1 MEKSVNEKFIE
12 LVKENPDLPIKTF
25 ISGECHD
32 EDACWFVGDIYRC
45 EVAEI
50 AEYEPTYAYAS
61 RCYTKE
67 DIDEIIE
74 DMFERIADD
83 YEDLSN
89 EEIEKIA
96 KEKAE
101 GLEWQKVI
109 LIYVGV

>member
-1 MEKSVNEKFIE
+1 MEKTVNEKFIE

-32 EDACWFVGDIYRC
+32 EDACWFAGDIYRC
-45 EVAEI
+45 EVTEI
-50 AEYEPTYAYAS
+50 AEYQPTYADAS
-61 RCYTKE
+61 RYYTKE

-109 LIYVGV
+109 LVYVGV